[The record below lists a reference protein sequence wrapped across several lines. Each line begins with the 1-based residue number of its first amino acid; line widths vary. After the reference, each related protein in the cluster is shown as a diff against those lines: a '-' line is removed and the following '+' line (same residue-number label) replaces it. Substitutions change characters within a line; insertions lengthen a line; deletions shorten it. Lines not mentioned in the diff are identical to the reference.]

1 MERITSI
8 LQTSWRHRTQCYH
21 AIVIESTQLDVTVKN
36 GITHEKMNTCDST
49 RLDSTRVTISD
60 AAYVIALL
68 FQLCH
73 LVACI
78 LLFGSY
84 KIVSNYSK
92 DPTIEGFILVR
103 F

>member
-60 AAYVIALL
+60 DAYVIALL

-92 DPTIEGFILVR
+92 DIIEGFILVR

>member
-36 GITHEKMNTCDST
+36 GITHEKMNTC
-49 RLDSTRVTISD
+49 DSTRVTISD